1 MVLHSFC
8 HFFPV
13 DTQKKPMRS
22 TAAEMA
28 AEFIQ
33 AVKENSEY
41 WETEVWLFY
50 FLLFL
55 EGARVL
61 LSNSG

>member
-1 MVLHSFC
+1 
-8 HFFPV
+8 
-13 DTQKKPMRS
+13 MRS